1 MSVYLSFISSTRTP
15 ISLFALSGDLFTE
28 ASLKGP
34 SGEGDEDILNGNVAF
49 TLGYLENME
58 LCAVLI
64 LKCTGTF

>member
-1 MSVYLSFISSTRTP
+1 
-15 ISLFALSGDLFTE
+15 LFTE